1 MMKKNIE
8 NDLAAVYGTMNPFDE
23 AKTEVVVT
31 IEQICKKEG
40 EESFSVAEGVSCEEL
55 ASKRRKRRGFLNTV
69 KNTVTSKETYTN
81 IYEKTKD
88 LGEELGHI
96 GKENTVKA
104 YKWTKDTTVY
114 CTVSFYST
122 MKNQVIPWTLENAE
136 KFYRQAEEIAVK
148 TIHTVVKF
156 ANDVL
161 SYIIGNI
168 CKAGKIGRI
177 VGEGLNNLRNN
188 ANAKLAKVG
197 VTAVKPDMLDHHRDF
212 VFGLR
217 NWMSQMPDKVKNLPL
232 TQIAIPGSHR
242 SSTYGLLP
250 FTPFPFAP
258 DSFIFKKLEAHKM
271 AHALASAAG
280 HQAGFMG
287 FAMLWAQTIGIN
299 TFKQL
304 ELGLRYFD
312 LR

>member
-8 NDLAAVYGTMNPFDE
+8 NDLAAVYGTMNPFDD

-31 IEQICKKEG
+31 IQQICKKEG

-55 ASKRRKRRGFLNTV
+55 ASKRRKRRNFI
-69 KNTVTSKETYTN
+69 NTVTSKDTYTDL
-81 IYEKTKD
+81 YDKGKD
-88 LGEELGHI
+88 LGEQGLDKSVEYL
-96 GKENTVKA
+96 
-104 YKWTKDTTVY
+104 KWTKDTTVY
-114 CTVSFYST
+114 ASVSFYST

-148 TIHTVVKF
+148 MIHTVVKF
-156 ANDVL
+156 ANDVI
-161 SYIIGNI
+161 SFIIGNI

-188 ANAKLAKVG
+188 ANAQLAKVG

-250 FTPFPFAP
+250 WTPFPFAP
-258 DSFIFKKLEAHKM
+258 DSFIFKKLEDHKM
-271 AHALASAAG
+271 MHALASAAG